1 MSIVLKAICYLSP
14 HSQPS
19 WNVICKALKGLTGN
33 LHVFLKIQYIYCWL
47 MHAELSC
54 NIDFWIY
61 IREMPILFTLPKPLG
76 FAVEKDLWLAKQM
89 ILAIAV
95 MVRWICVCMYLCTY
109 YKCVWRMEI
118 VATFKWWILVC
129 MSFPSGSVGRESTCN
144 VGDMGSI
151 PGWGRSPG
159 GGHGNSLQY
168 SCLEILMDR
177 GAR

>member
-1 MSIVLKAICYLSP
+1 MLSDFSPLGHKVIKTNQKRAPSKSKSNKIKGSWRSIVLKAICYLSP

-47 MHAELSC
+47 MHAELNC

-95 MVRWICVCMYLCTY
+95 MVRWICVCVYLCTY

-118 VATFKWWILVC
+118 VATFK
-129 MSFPSGSVGRESTCN
+129 R
-144 VGDMGSI
+144 
-151 PGWGRSPG
+151 
-159 GGHGNSLQY
+159 
-168 SCLEILMDR
+168 
-177 GAR
+177 